1 MEGRS
6 EKKRLGVRHPK
17 REGKRESNRRRS
29 RYRRD
34 TQPVGGGGRR
44 VGGREVE
51 TWRDSKTL
59 SPPSHPQT
67 GDGRLGDKDTH
78 AHHPTTTDYRHTY
91 ALMREGQRA

>member
-17 REGKRESNRRRS
+17 REGKRESNGRRS

-51 TWRDSKTL
+51 T
-59 SPPSHPQT
+59 
-67 GDGRLGDKDTH
+67 
-78 AHHPTTTDYRHTY
+78 
-91 ALMREGQRA
+91 